1 MMKHFSLFLVKK
13 ALKSRLN
20 IIIVALL
27 AIVISIAFYMNS
39 RTAQKLSLESQIQS
53 SIVKNEQLIKE
64 NEDKLSQTID
74 SESEEYQSTKKNL
87 ELNQNQLEERKYI
100 LSLLEQQKWKEA
112 YALQAKYEEKSF
124 GRISKEPY
132 SSAELKRA
140 VYREWKVYEAL
151 YPLNIK
157 AHLLDFPTYGIDQV
171 VWTLTIIIPT
181 LFLISIIFM
190 LTQLFTDRFKDN
202 LDTAKLLPFSKVKF
216 AISSLGVG
224 IGYVSIVFLLI
235 CAISLFLGL
244 FNQGLGTL
252 EYPYPIFDVAKQ
264 EIVLVK
270 IQDILFRSLA
280 LEFLVFIVIVE
291 VVYLISFFFKQKTVA
306 LFISLISI
314 GGLVFGINVIE
325 PLQRVAHIIPFTYLR
340 SVEILTGRLPQN
352 IQNAQLSGSMG
363 LTIIPI
369 IMIILFICILLL
381 EKMKGLSIKNFSNKL

>member
-1 MMKHFSLFLVKK
+1 MKHFSLFLMKK
-13 ALKSRLN
+13 VFKSRLN
-20 IIIVALL
+20 VIIVTLL

-39 RTAQKLSLESQIQS
+39 RTAQKLSLESELQS
-53 SIVKNEQLIKE
+53 IIVENEQMIKE
-64 NEDKLSQTID
+64 NEDKLSQTTD
-74 SESEEYQSTKKNL
+74 TESEEYQFTKKNL
-87 ELNQNQLEERKYI
+87 EFKQNQLEERKHI

-124 GRISKEPY
+124 GRISKEAH

-171 VWTLTIIIPT
+171 VWTLTTIIPT

-190 LTQLFTDRFKDN
+190 LTQLFTDRFKGN

-224 IGYVSIVFLLI
+224 VVYVMGVFLAI
-235 CAISLFLGL
+235 CGISLILGV
-244 FNQGLGTL
+244 FNQGVGTL
-252 EYPYPIFDVAKQ
+252 EYPFPIFDLVKQ
-264 EIVLVK
+264 EIVIVK

-280 LEFLVFIVIVE
+280 LEFLVFIVIAE
-291 VVYLISFFFKQKTVA
+291 VVYLISFFFKQKTVS

-314 GGLVFGINVIE
+314 VGFVFGINAIE
-325 PLQRVAHIIPFTYLR
+325 PFQKVAHIIPFTYLR

-369 IMIILFICILLL
+369 LIIILFICILVL
-381 EKMKGLSIKNFSNKL
+381 EKMNGLSVKKFSKK

>member
-20 IIIVALL
+20 VIIVALL

-64 NEDKLSQTID
+64 NEDKLSQMTD
-74 SESEEYQSTKKNL
+74 TESENYQLTKNDL
-87 ELNQNQLEERKYI
+87 EMNQNQLEERKHI
-100 LSLLEQQKWKEA
+100 LSLLEQQNWKEA
-112 YALQAKYEEKSF
+112 YNLQAKREEKNF
-124 GRISKEPY
+124 GRISKEAH
-132 SSAELKRA
+132 SSAELKQA

-151 YPLNIK
+151 SPLNIK
-157 AHLLDFPTYGIDQV
+157 AHHLGFPTYGIDQV
-171 VWTLTIIIPT
+171 VWTLGTIIPT

-190 LTQLFTDRFKDN
+190 LTQLFTDRFKGN

-216 AISSLGVG
+216 AISSFGVG
-224 IGYVSIVFLLI
+224 VGYVTIVFLVI
-235 CAISLFLGL
+235 CGISLFLGL

-252 EYPYPIFDVAKQ
+252 EYPYPIFDVVKQ
-264 EIVLVK
+264 EIVIVK

-291 VVYLISFFFKQKTVA
+291 VVYLISYFFKQKTVS
-306 LFISLISI
+306 LFISLILI
-314 GGLVFGINVIE
+314 VGFVFGINVIE

-340 SVEILTGRLPQN
+340 SVEVLTGSLPQN
-352 IQNAQLSGSMG
+352 IHNTQLSVSMG
-363 LTIIPI
+363 ITVMPI
-369 IMIILFICILLL
+369 FILILFICILLL
-381 EKMKGLSIKNFSNKL
+381 EKMNGLSIKNFSNK

>member
-1 MMKHFSLFLVKK
+1 MKHFSLFLVKK
-13 ALKSRLN
+13 VFKSRLN
-20 IIIVALL
+20 VIIVALL

-39 RTAQKLSLESQIQS
+39 RTAQSLSLENQLQS
-53 SIVKNEQLIKE
+53 RIVENEQMIKE
-64 NEDKLSQTID
+64 NEDTLSKETD
-74 SESEEYQSTKKNL
+74 SESEKYQFIKKNL
-87 ELNQNQLEERKYI
+87 ELKQNQLEERKHI

-112 YALQAKYEEKSF
+112 YYLQAKYEENIF
-124 GRISKEPY
+124 GIISKEAH
-132 SSAELKRA
+132 SSAELKQA

-157 AHLLDFPTYGIDQV
+157 AHHLDFPTYGIDQV
-171 VWTLTIIIPT
+171 VWILTTIIPT

-190 LTQLFTDRFKDN
+190 LTQLFTDRFKGN

-224 IGYVSIVFLLI
+224 VVYVMAVFIAICGISII
-235 CAISLFLGL
+235 LGV

-252 EYPYPIFDVAKQ
+252 EYPFPIFDLVKQ
-264 EIVLVK
+264 EIVILK
-270 IQDILFRSLA
+270 LQDILFRSLA

-291 VVYLISFFFKQKTVA
+291 VVYLISFFFKQKTVS

-314 GGLVFGINVIE
+314 VGFVFGINAIQ
-325 PLQRVAHIIPFTYLR
+325 PLQKVAHIIPFTYLR

-352 IQNAQLSGSMG
+352 IQNVQLSGSMG
-363 LTIIPI
+363 LTVIPI

-381 EKMKGLSIKNFSNKL
+381 EKMNGLSIKNFSNK

>member
-1 MMKHFSLFLVKK
+1 MKHFSLFLVKK

-20 IIIVALL
+20 VIIVALL

-53 SIVKNEQLIKE
+53 SIVEKEQLIKE
-64 NEDKLSQTID
+64 NEDKLSQTTD
-74 SESEEYQSTKKNL
+74 TESEEYQFTKKNL
-87 ELNQNQLEERKYI
+87 ELKQNQLEERKHI
-100 LSLLEQQKWKEA
+100 LSLLEQQKWEEA
-112 YALQAKYEEKSF
+112 YYLQAKYEEKIF
-124 GRISKEPY
+124 GIISKEAH
-132 SSAELKRA
+132 SSAELKQA

-157 AHLLDFPTYGIDQV
+157 AHLLDFPTYGIDHV
-171 VWTLTIIIPT
+171 VWTLTTIIPT

-216 AISSLGVG
+216 AISSLRVG
-224 IGYVSIVFLLI
+224 IGYVSIVFLVI

-264 EIVLVK
+264 EIVIVK
-270 IQDILFRSLA
+270 IQNILLESLA

-325 PLQRVAHIIPFTYLR
+325 PLQKVAHIIPFTYLR
-340 SVEILTGRLPQN
+340 SVEVLTGRLPQN
-352 IQNAQLSGSMG
+352 IHNVQLSGSMG

-369 IMIILFICILLL
+369 IMIILFVCILLL
-381 EKMKGLSIKNFSNKL
+381 EKVNGFSFKKVSNE

>member
-1 MMKHFSLFLVKK
+1 MKHFSLFLVKK

-20 IIIVALL
+20 VIIVVLL
-27 AIVISIAFYMNS
+27 TIVISIAFYMNS
-39 RTAQKLSLESQIQS
+39 RTAQSLSLENQLQS
-53 SIVKNEQLIKE
+53 RIVENEQMIKE
-64 NEDKLSQTID
+64 NEDKLSQTTD
-74 SESEEYQSTKKNL
+74 TESEEYQFTKKNL
-87 ELNQNQLEERKYI
+87 ELKQNQLEERKHI
-100 LSLLEQQKWKEA
+100 LSLLEQQKWEEA
-112 YALQAKYEEKSF
+112 YYLQAKYEEKIF
-124 GRISKEPY
+124 GIISKEAH
-132 SSAELKRA
+132 SSAELKQA

-151 YPLNIK
+151 SPLNIK
-157 AHLLDFPTYGIDQV
+157 AHHLGFPTYGIDQV
-171 VWTLTIIIPT
+171 VWTLTTIIPT
-181 LFLISIIFM
+181 LFLISIIFI
-190 LTQLFTDRFKDN
+190 LTQLFTDRFKGN

-224 IGYVSIVFLLI
+224 VVYVMAVFIAICGISII
-235 CAISLFLGL
+235 LGV

-252 EYPYPIFDVAKQ
+252 EYPFPIFDLVKQ
-264 EIVLVK
+264 EIVIVK

-340 SVEILTGRLPQN
+340 SIEILTGRLPQN

-381 EKMKGLSIKNFSNKL
+381 EKMNSLSIKNFSNK

>member
-1 MMKHFSLFLVKK
+1 MKHFSLFLVKK

-20 IIIVALL
+20 VIIVALL

-53 SIVKNEQLIKE
+53 SIVENEQMIKE
-64 NEDKLSQTID
+64 NEDTLSKETD
-74 SESEEYQSTKKNL
+74 SESEKYQFTKNNL
-87 ELNQNQLEERKYI
+87 ELKQNQLEERKHI

-112 YALQAKYEEKSF
+112 YALQAKYEEKYF
-124 GRISKEPY
+124 GIISKESY
-132 SSAELKRA
+132 ASSEFKQA

-151 YPLNIK
+151 SPLNIK
-157 AHLLDFPTYGIDQV
+157 AHHLDFPTYGIDQV
-171 VWTLTIIIPT
+171 VWTLTTIIPT

-190 LTQLFTDRFKDN
+190 LTQLFTDRFKGN

-216 AISSLGVG
+216 AISSFGVG
-224 IGYVSIVFLLI
+224 VGYVTIVFLVI

-264 EIVLVK
+264 EIVIVK
-270 IQDILFRSLA
+270 IQNILLESLA

-291 VVYLISFFFKQKTVA
+291 VVYLISFFFKQKIVA
-306 LFISLISI
+306 LFISLILI
-314 GGLVFGINVIE
+314 VGFVFGINVIE

-352 IQNAQLSGSMG
+352 IHNAQLSGSMG
-363 LTIIPI
+363 IIVLPI
-369 IMIILFICILLL
+369 LIIILFVFILLL
-381 EKMKGLSIKNFSNKL
+381 EKVNGFSFKKVSN

>member
-20 IIIVALL
+20 VIIVVLL
-27 AIVISIAFYMNS
+27 TIVISIAFYMNS
-39 RTAQKLSLESQIQS
+39 RTAQSLSLENQLQS
-53 SIVKNEQLIKE
+53 RIVENEQMIKE
-64 NEDKLSQTID
+64 NEDKLSQTTD
-74 SESEEYQSTKKNL
+74 TESEEYQFTKKNL
-87 ELNQNQLEERKYI
+87 ELKQNQLEERKHI
-100 LSLLEQQKWKEA
+100 LSLLEQQKWEEA
-112 YALQAKYEEKSF
+112 YYLQAKYEEKIF
-124 GRISKEPY
+124 GIISKEAH
-132 SSAELKRA
+132 SSAELKQA

-151 YPLNIK
+151 SPLNIK
-157 AHLLDFPTYGIDQV
+157 AHHLDFPTYGIDQV

-264 EIVLVK
+264 EIVIVK
-270 IQDILFRSLA
+270 IQNILLESLA

-340 SVEILTGRLPQN
+340 SVEVLTGRLPQN
-352 IQNAQLSGSMG
+352 IQNVQLSGSMG
-363 LTIIPI
+363 LTVMPI
-369 IMIILFICILLL
+369 FILILFVCILLL
-381 EKMKGLSIKNFSNKL
+381 EKINGLSVKNIYNK

>member
-1 MMKHFSLFLVKK
+1 MKHFSLFLVKK

-20 IIIVALL
+20 VIIVVLL
-27 AIVISIAFYMNS
+27 TIVISIAFYMNS
-39 RTAQKLSLESQIQS
+39 RTAQSLSLENQLQS
-53 SIVKNEQLIKE
+53 RIVENEQMIKE
-64 NEDKLSQTID
+64 NEDKLSQTTD
-74 SESEEYQSTKKNL
+74 TESEEYQFTKKNL
-87 ELNQNQLEERKYI
+87 ELKQNQLEERKHI

-112 YALQAKYEEKSF
+112 YYLQAKYEEKIF
-124 GRISKEPY
+124 GIISKEAH
-132 SSAELKRA
+132 SSSELKQA

-157 AHLLDFPTYGIDQV
+157 AHHLDFPTYGIDQV
-171 VWTLTIIIPT
+171 VWILTTIIPT

-190 LTQLFTDRFKDN
+190 LTQLFTDRFKGN

-216 AISSLGVG
+216 AISNLGVG
-224 IGYVSIVFLLI
+224 IVYVMVVFLAI
-235 CAISLFLGL
+235 CVISLILGI

-252 EYPYPIFDVAKQ
+252 EYPFPIFDLVKQ
-264 EIVLVK
+264 EIVIVK

-381 EKMKGLSIKNFSNKL
+381 EKMNGLSIKNFSNK